1 MSTNRPLVDTALGQ
15 LRPYLLLALLLS
27 VFIALL
33 TLAPIGYMREV
44 YGPVVTARS
53 EATLAWVTLLL
64 VGALAMAA
72 CLDWVRQRVQ
82 SAAATRLS
90 ALLSEKVFDASFR
103 ANLMALPGA
112 RLALSDFRTVR
123 NFISSPT
130 AAVILDAPMGLMLLG
145 LIFAIHPVMGLLSL
159 AGGVLS
165 IVISLLTERAVR
177 PVMAN
182 AVEKSQLASHYAADA
197 SKNAEAILA
206 MGMGPSVQGRWQL
219 IQNEYLK
226 LQAIATNKQG
236 IGSAMTRSVM
246 LIQGSAILGLGTA
259 LTLAGVLSPAAGGML
274 IVAKLIGA
282 IAMRPMMQLIT
293 SWKQVSTARD
303 ALERLRTFM
312 TKIPTPEA
320 GMSLPAP
327 RGLLELKGATVMA
340 PATKQTI
347 LVDQTFTVN
356 PGQVLAVIGPSG
368 SGKSSLARLITG
380 IWAPRLGEVRLDGVS
395 IAQWPKAEL
404 GPHIGFLPQDIEL
417 FDGTVAE
424 NIARFN
430 EPDPAKLA
438 RAVELTGLTNLLADL
453 PEGLHTQLGDD
464 GARLSGGQRQRIG
477 LARAFYGDPQLL
489 VLDEPNANL
498 DAQGDDALAA
508 AIQGARARGATI
520 VLITHRREIL
530 SLADLLLVL
539 KDGRPVVFGPMER
552 VLAQL
557 AERGQGPA

>member
-1 MSTNRPLVDTALGQ
+1 MSTNRPFVDTALGQ

-130 AAVILDAPMGLMLLG
+130 AAVILDAPMGLTLLG

-159 AGGVLS
+159 TGGVLS

-177 PVMAN
+177 PVMAI

-226 LQAIATNKQG
+226 LQASATNKQG
-236 IGSAMTRSVM
+236 IGAAITRSVM

-303 ALERLRTFM
+303 AVERLRTFM

-347 LVDQTFTVN
+347 LVEQTFTVN

-395 IAQWPKAEL
+395 VSQWPKAEL

-438 RAVELTGLTNLLADL
+438 RAVELTGLANLLADL

>member
-1 MSTNRPLVDTALGQ
+1 
-15 LRPYLLLALLLS
+15 
-27 VFIALL
+27 
-33 TLAPIGYMREV
+33 
-44 YGPVVTARS
+44 
-53 EATLAWVTLLL
+53 
-64 VGALAMAA
+64 
-72 CLDWVRQRVQ
+72 
-82 SAAATRLS
+82 
-90 ALLSEKVFDASFR
+90 
-103 ANLMALPGA
+103 
-112 RLALSDFRTVR
+112 
-123 NFISSPT
+123 
-130 AAVILDAPMGLMLLG
+130 
-145 LIFAIHPVMGLLSL
+145 
-159 AGGVLS
+159 
-165 IVISLLTERAVR
+165 
-177 PVMAN
+177 
-182 AVEKSQLASHYAADA
+182 
-197 SKNAEAILA
+197 

-226 LQAIATNKQG
+226 LQANATNKQG

-395 IAQWPKAEL
+395 ISQWPKAEL

-438 RAVELTGLTNLLADL
+438 RAVELTGLANLLADL

>member
-438 RAVELTGLTNLLADL
+438 RAVELTGLANLLADL
-453 PEGLHTQLGDD
+453 PGGLHTQLGDD